1 MSKQK
6 KDDNGFITIK
16 DNPISKEGV
25 FDYSGRQIGADDKNK
40 IFKVYRPAEEL
51 EKAVN
56 SFKLVPFV
64 DDHAMLGDKGIPA
77 ENKGVQGTTGED
89 VYFKDG
95 ILYANL
101 KIFSEAVKNL
111 IENGKKELSCGYTC
125 KYEFKSGTFKGQPYE
140 VIQRDIKGNHV
151 ALVEAGRMGK
161 QVAVLDRAALDEI
174 LKKEDNN
181 MTIKELDEKIKKLVE
196 QLDALK
202 AERAKEEE
210 EEVAKDDD
218 VKKDDDKKEKDV
230 KDDEPKAEEKKKD
243 DEDAKKDDKKE
254 EKEGLDAALIRKEII
269 KDIAERDIYVA
280 KLSPTIGTCDHAM
293 MDKDQYIAY
302 AAKKLGLPESQAALD
317 GYIAGMGAAKVT
329 TAQDSAIVKSD
340 TLDNYIKGAK

>member
-1 MSKQK
+1 MTKK
-6 KDDNGFITIK
+6 IKDDNGFITIN

-25 FDYSGRQIGADDKNK
+25 FDYSGRQIGADDKDK

-51 EKAVN
+51 KKAVD

-64 DDHAMLGDKGIPA
+64 DEHAMLGDKGIPA

-101 KIFSEAVKNL
+101 KIFSEAVKTL

-125 KYEFKSGTFKGQPYE
+125 KYEMKKGTFDGQPYE
-140 VIQRDIKGNHV
+140 VIQTDLKGNHV

-174 LKKEDNN
+174 LKQEEHK
-181 MTIKELDEKIKKLVE
+181 MTVEELNDKTKKIVE
-196 QLDALK
+196 ELDALK

-210 EEVAKDDD
+210 KEVAKDEETKEDE
-218 VKKDDDKKEKDV
+218 DKKSLLLTT
-230 KDDEPKAEEKKKD
+230 KKK
-243 DEDAKKDDKKE
+243 KKKRKTTRTQKK
-254 EKEGLDAALIRKEII
+254 
-269 KDIAERDIYVA
+269 
-280 KLSPTIGTCDHAM
+280 M
-293 MDKDQYIAY
+293 M
-302 AAKKLGLPESQAALD
+302 KKKTKKA
-317 GYIAGMGAAKVT
+317 
-329 TAQDSAIVKSD
+329 
-340 TLDNYIKGAK
+340 